1 MQTIRAI
8 FQDGNF
14 KPLDPVNLPDNT
26 HLTVALL
33 QGDDLSADAIAKL
46 AHQGIVT
53 SGLKVDSLIRLDKL
67 VTLTANMITRRL
79 GLGSAARADVAIRL
93 RLAFGL

>member
-14 KPLDPVNLPDNT
+14 KPLDPVNLPENT

-46 AHQGIVT
+46 ARNDGAFDF
-53 SGLKVDSLIRLDKL
+53 L
-67 VTLTANMITRRL
+67 
-79 GLGSAARADVAIRL
+79 ADPREDIYSESDGEAI
-93 RLAFGL
+93 